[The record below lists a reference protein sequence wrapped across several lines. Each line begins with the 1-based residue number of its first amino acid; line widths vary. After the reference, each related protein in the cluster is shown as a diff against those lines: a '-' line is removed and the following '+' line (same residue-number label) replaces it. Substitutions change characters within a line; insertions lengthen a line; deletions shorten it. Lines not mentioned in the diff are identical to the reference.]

1 VHPLLTLAC
10 ARSRSPGSAGSA
22 ATAVDINGLR
32 IRDQAITL
40 RVFDAKKLGDLGQ
53 RVFVNFGDAA
63 IGAFA
68 GQYDV
73 AAARYETHD
82 ISPRW
87 VSRKASSL
95 LTPASARAAASA
107 TSATA
112 AAAAAAAAAADKN
125 VHRLCVGE
133 PISLRPWNFQKR
145 NDPCQRPLIYF
156 AFTAEVSFARRNNN
170 ATFYEAHRTLR
181 YGLSR
186 FSTK

>member
-1 VHPLLTLAC
+1 L
-10 ARSRSPGSAGSA
+10 PGPA
-22 ATAVDINGLR
+22 ATAVNINRLS
-32 IRDQAITL
+32 IRDQAITFG
-40 RVFDAKKLGDLGQ
+40 VFDAQKLGNLGK

-82 ISPRW
+82 ISPRS
-87 VSRKASSL
+87 VSRIASSL

-133 PISLRPWNFQKR
+133 SISLRPWNFQKR